1 MKKKNP
7 TVWLS
12 QTGSRNVTRKESTQE
27 IYLKQEKFLKLRLT
41 QVNNEVCRSAWSA
54 MQAVYRCVVD
64 VLRCWRCKPKRERC
78 SCRKGETEWTHGA
91 SLYSPRAQKRP
102 HFKFSKCKTF
112 HNCCTQ
118 PQNKNVLDAKT
129 SAHLY
134 CIYIEPNVLS
144 QLSVLSYPNTINI
157 TGQSGHRGSEV
168 LEAQFDYYLRYNLC
182 VISRVHL
189 SSLCFMHLK
198 RIIQITGQVNS
209 SGFSGLTSHSLP
221 GTVSNPAGVLYKE
234 GRGGRVRLPQT
245 HRKELH

>member
-1 MKKKNP
+1 MKCVDQHGQQCKQCID
-7 TVWLS
+7 VWLMCCGVEGAN
-12 QTGSRNVTRKESTQE
+12 QKESD
-27 IYLKQEKFLKLRLT
+27 
-41 QVNNEVCRSAWSA
+41 AA
-54 MQAVYRCVVD
+54 AG
-64 VLRCWRCKPKRERC
+64 RERR
-78 SCRKGETEWTHGA
+78 SEHMGPVYIVQGHK
-91 SLYSPRAQKRP
+91 KRP

-234 GRGGRVRLPQT
+234 GRGGRVRLQT
-245 HRKELH
+245 HRRELH